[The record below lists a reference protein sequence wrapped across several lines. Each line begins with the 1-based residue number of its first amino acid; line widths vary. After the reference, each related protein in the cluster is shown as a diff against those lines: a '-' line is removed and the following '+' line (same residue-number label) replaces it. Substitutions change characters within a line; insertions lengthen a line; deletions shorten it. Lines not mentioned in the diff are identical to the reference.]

1 MAGSAFPAAFAA
13 VVSVLAAV
21 APSAAT
27 GREAARSPV
36 LTPKQVRELIVH
48 PDCGGVT
55 DDTPEGVV
63 LRERMVA
70 KLRHESGLRGTDLLH
85 PYAIRDETEGRAVK
99 PVSATYEAAV
109 AEAEGRLARGHVL
122 GIGLGQITWTKN
134 LLADFGVSTVAEAV
148 RLAFQ
153 PCPAVR
159 AAVRHYA
166 ADVRHA
172 VQAMRVLD
180 CASAAYNAGPR
191 RVCEDTAYVRSVR
204 ALQAALPSVPDPLA
218 TRPASGPSV
227 PDAPSSPESRP
238 PTSPFVKRTAGRSFT
253 YGNQEHPR

>member
-1 MAGSAFPAAFAA
+1 MPYWAGALAAL
-13 VVSVLAAV
+13 SVLAAIV
-21 APSAAT
+21 PDAAFAREPSGAPTLSVT
-27 GREAARSPV
+27 E
-36 LTPKQVRELIVH
+36 VRRLIVR
-48 PDCGGVT
+48 PDCGGVSDAT
-55 DDTPEGVV
+55 SEGVA

-99 PVSATYEAAV
+99 PVPTTYEAAV
-109 AEAEGRLARGHVL
+109 AEAEGRIARGHVL
-122 GIGLGQITWTKN
+122 GVGLGQITWTKN
-134 LLADFGVSTVAEAV
+134 LLADFQAPDIATAV

-153 PCPAVR
+153 PCAAVR

-172 VQAMRVLD
+172 VHATRVLD
-180 CASAAYNAGPR
+180 CASASYNAGPG
-191 RVCEDTAYVRSVR
+191 RVCEETPYVRSVR

-218 TRPASGPSV
+218 TRPASGVLV
-227 PDAPSSPESRP
+227 PDAPSPPESRP

-253 YGNQEHPR
+253 YGNQEQAP